1 MGATEL
7 LPLSLAQEVHSM
19 PSITKSDIATFLSIK
34 DFEFTN
40 LALDLYQRHLCHHGI
55 YAKWVKLLYKSD
67 KTVDCIEDI
76 PFLPISLFKHHVV
89 SLFDDHEK
97 IFTSSSTT
105 GQGISKHYFHVLQDY
120 VLTFCKGFD
129 IIYKKESF
137 DTLVAL
143 LPGYLDRQGSSLV
156 YMVDELMKKHVGDG
170 AFFKNNYEE
179 AAKYIE
185 KQTIKNRKVLLF
197 GVTFG
202 LLNLLELNNS
212 INWNFVTVIE
222 TGGMKGHGKEL
233 SRSELYEKLE
243 TKWTNVRLD
252 SEYGMTELTS
262 QAYAV
267 KNTGRFYP
275 PTWMKILIKDKSDP
289 QKILGYHKT
298 GKICI
303 IDLANYHS
311 CPFIESDDLGRLY
324 PDGSFEVLG
333 RIDHSDIRG
342 CNLLL

>member
-1 MGATEL
+1 
-7 LPLSLAQEVHSM
+7 M
-19 PSITKSDIATFLSIK
+19 PSNTTSDIAKILSLK
-34 DFEFTN
+34 GFEFTN
-40 LALDLYQRHLCHHGI
+40 LALDLYQRHLRYQGI
-55 YAKWVKLLYKSD
+55 YAEWVKLLCDSD

-76 PFLPISLFKHHVV
+76 PFLPISLFKHHRV

-105 GQGISKHYFHVLQDY
+105 GQGISKHYFHKLEDY
-120 VLTFCKGFD
+120 VLAFRKGFE

-156 YMVDELMKKHVGDG
+156 YMVDDLMKEHVGDG

-185 KQTIKNRKVLLF
+185 VHTKQNKKVLLF

-202 LLNLLELNNS
+202 LLKLHEMTTD
-212 INWNFVTVIE
+212 INWEFVTVIE
-222 TGGMKGHGKEL
+222 TGGMKGHGREL
-233 SRSELYEKLE
+233 TRSELYEKLE
-243 TKWTNVRLD
+243 AKWTGVRLD

-267 KNTGRFYP
+267 ESTGRFNP

-289 QKILGYHKT
+289 QKILGFHKT

-311 CPFIESDDLGRLY
+311 CPFIETDDLGRLH

>member
-1 MGATEL
+1 
-7 LPLSLAQEVHSM
+7 M
-19 PSITKSDIATFLSIK
+19 PRITNSDIATFLSIK

-40 LALDLYQRHLCHHGI
+40 LALDLYQRHLGHQGI
-55 YAKWVKLLYKSD
+55 YAEWVKLLHKSD
-67 KTVDCIEDI
+67 KTVHCIEDI
-76 PFLPISLFKHHVV
+76 PFLPISLFKHHII
-89 SLFDDHEK
+89 SLFDEHQK
-97 IFTSSSTT
+97 TFTSSSTT
-105 GQGISKHYFHVLQDY
+105 GQGISKHYFYALQDY
-120 VLTFCKGFD
+120 VLTFRKGFEM
-129 IIYKKESF
+129 IYKKESF

-143 LPGYLDRQGSSLV
+143 LPGYIDRQGSSLV
-156 YMVDELMKKHVGDG
+156 YMVDDLMKEHVGDG

-179 AAKYIE
+179 AAIYIE
-185 KQTIKNRKVLLF
+185 EQTIKNKKVLLF

-202 LLNLLELNNS
+202 LLNLLELNTN

-233 SRSELYEKLE
+233 TRSELYEKLE
-243 TKWTNVRLD
+243 SKWSGVRLD

-262 QAYAV
+262 QAYAI

-275 PTWMKILIKDKSDP
+275 PTWMKVLIKDKSDP
-289 QKILGYHKT
+289 QEILGFHKT

-311 CPFIESDDLGRLY
+311 CPFIETDDLGRLY

>member
-1 MGATEL
+1 
-7 LPLSLAQEVHSM
+7 M
-19 PSITKSDIATFLSIK
+19 PSNTNSDIATFLSLK

-40 LALDLYQRHLCHHGI
+40 LALDLYQRHLRHQGI
-55 YAKWVKLLYKSD
+55 YAEWIKLLYKSD
-67 KTVDCIEDI
+67 KTVNCIEDI
-76 PFLPISLFKHHVV
+76 PFLPISLFKHHVI
-89 SLFDDHEK
+89 SLFDEHEK
-97 IFTSSSTT
+97 VFTSSSTT
-105 GQGISKHYFHVLQDY
+105 GQGVSKHYFHALQDY
-120 VLTFCKGFD
+120 ILTYRKGFD
-129 IIYKKESF
+129 LIYKKESF

-156 YMVDELMKKHVGDG
+156 YMVDDLMKEHVGEG

-179 AAKYIE
+179 AIKYIE
-185 KQTIKNRKVLLF
+185 GQTTQTRKVLLF

-202 LLNLLELNNS
+202 LLNLLELSSN

-222 TGGMKGHGKEL
+222 TGGMKGHGREL
-233 SRSELYEKLE
+233 TRSELYKKLE
-243 TKWTNVRLD
+243 SKWPGVRLD

-262 QAYAV
+262 QAYAI

-275 PTWMKILIKDKSDP
+275 PSWMKVLIKDKSDP
-289 QKILGYHKT
+289 QRILDTNKT

-311 CPFIESDDLGRLY
+311 CPFIETDDLGRVY